1 MMAAQSSWCWAVC
14 AAAVLVLTCAPAR
27 VYAQASPAG
36 KGNADVGKTLH
47 DKDCVAC
54 HARQFNGDASK
65 IYTRPDHRV
74 RTPAQLRAQIA
85 YCNTQLGTQYFPEDE
100 ENVFAYLNRD
110 YYRFKP

>member
-1 MMAAQSSWCWAVC
+1 MSSTSMSHRKLCGAAVVALACVSVEPAAQPSP
-14 AAAVLVLTCAPAR
+14 PAN
-27 VYAQASPAG
+27 ANADAG
-36 KGNADVGKTLH
+36 KALH

-65 IYTRPDHRV
+65 MYTRPDHRV

-85 YCNTQLGTQYFPEDE
+85 FCNTQLGTKYFPEDE
-100 ENVFAYLNRD
+100 EKVFAYLNRE